1 MWIRIWSLPSPD
13 KKCEQTK
20 EDKLYGRSKRKSHG
34 NSKPIHI
41 LLSALYCNQYLIN
54 GLWNSQLSGI
64 IYTGVVTYRSF
75 PYPNSYKIGT
85 DIISS
90 GASKITSYLIEIV
103 VCIAGF
109 GGTTATG
116 TYLINMTL
124 LVGAA
129 MSISNQQEVTTLIAF
144 ALEGIVFDR

>member
-1 MWIRIWSLPSPD
+1 M
-13 KKCEQTK
+13 
-20 EDKLYGRSKRKSHG
+20 
-34 NSKPIHI
+34 
-41 LLSALYCNQYLIN
+41 
-54 GLWNSQLSGI
+54 
-64 IYTGVVTYRSF
+64 VTYRSF

-109 GGTTATG
+109 GVTTATG

-144 ALEGIVFDR
+144 ALEGIVFDRYYRTVYVITRTWIRNHIGDGNIG